1 MDSNIVEPLKSY
13 FGALLA
19 EVVFILVLIMFA
31 AYVGGIVFLFWK
43 GHWIVATILV
53 ILSIPLETL
62 IDY

>member
-1 MDSNIVEPLKSY
+1 MDSKIPEPLKSY

-19 EVVFILVLIMFA
+19 EVVFILVLTMFA

>member
-1 MDSNIVEPLKSY
+1 MDSKILEPLKSY

-19 EVVFILVLIMFA
+19 EVVFILVLTMFA